1 MMKCIKFLALKFLA
15 VSSKKK
21 PINFENCTTRLQVH
35 KYLKFFHHTSIDILK
50 L

>member
-21 PINFENCTTRLQVH
+21 NQLTLKIAQLDYKYINT
-35 KYLKFFHHTSIDILK
+35 
-50 L
+50 